1 MPKNMSK
8 PSAISGFPE
17 FLPAQ
22 QIAMNKMMMTIRDVY
37 ESYGFLPLDTPV
49 VERVSTLMAKG
60 GAEHEIYGIHRLAAE
75 EKGGNPNKDLALRF
89 DLTVP
94 LARFVAQNY
103 GELTFPF
110 RRYHIAPVWRG
121 ERPQAGR
128 YRQFYQADI
137 DVIGD
142 GELGLHYDAE
152 MPAIIASILKKFNL
166 GDFTIRINN
175 RKLLQGFFESY
186 GFDTTE
192 KIQGAIRIVDDL
204 EKVEHSVIV
213 EQLMAIGTTQ
223 NDAASILGFFTKNQ
237 GTDVWLRELEMM
249 IPEFCETFKTG
260 VDELKEVVAG
270 LRSLKVAEEM
280 FCVDPS
286 IARGLGYYTGTIYE
300 TRLHDFP
307 ELGSICS
314 GGRYDDLAGKFTNK
328 KLPGV
333 GISIGLSR
341 LAVPLIE
348 KGIVPVQTS
357 TIAPVMVSSM
367 DLQYKDLYLEIA
379 SSLRESGIKVEN
391 YLEARSFKAQMKY
404 ADKRGFSVI
413 VIAGEDE
420 VKAGAVILK
429 DLVTGAQTTV
439 LKADVVD
446 AVKALLGCL

>member
-1 MPKNMSK
+1 MSK
-8 PSAISGFPE
+8 PSPISGFPE

-22 QIAMNKMMMTIRDVY
+22 QIAMNKVMHTIRDVY

-75 EKGGNPNKDLALRF
+75 ERGGNPNKDLALRF

-94 LARFVAQNY
+94 LARYVAQNY
-103 GELTFPF
+103 GALTFPF

-142 GELGLHYDAE
+142 SELGLHYDAE
-152 MPAIIASILKKFNL
+152 MPAIIASILKKLQL
-166 GDFTIRINN
+166 GDFKIHINN
-175 RKLLQGFFESY
+175 RKLLQGFFEGY
-186 GFDTTE
+186 GFETTE
-192 KIQGAIRIVDDL
+192 KIQAAIRIIDDF
-204 EKVEHSVIV
+204 EKIDQAEIL
-213 EQLMAIGTTQ
+213 EQLIALG
-223 NDAASILGFFTKNQ
+223 AKKEESESILSFFKKTQ
-237 GTDVWLRELEMM
+237 GTDEWLTELAEMK
-249 IPEFCETFKTG
+249 PRFGDVFAEG
-260 VDELKEVVAG
+260 VDELKTVVAG
-270 LRSLKVAEEM
+270 LRSLNVDEDC

-300 TRLHDFP
+300 TKLKDYP

-348 KGIVPVQTS
+348 KGIIKADVS

-367 DLQYKDLYLEIA
+367 DLEHKNLYLELA
-379 SSLRESGIKVEN
+379 AELRAAGVKTEN
-391 YLEARSFKAQMKY
+391 YLEPRSFKAQMKY

-420 VKAGAVILK
+420 VKAGTV
-429 DLVTGAQTTV
+429 V
-439 LKADVVD
+439 LKNLDSGEQQTVQRTAFVD
-446 AVKALLGCL
+446 TVCQMLKG